1 MNFMLYNQKGPGLL
15 VDEYYVS
22 VFMTQFNLKINYI
35 KLSALQKIHTNIAE
49 CVQYSFKFIANI
61 KSNSKINAII

>member
-1 MNFMLYNQKGPGLL
+1 MNFMLYNQKGPGLR

-49 CVQYSFKFIANI
+49 CVQYSFQIHG
-61 KSNSKINAII
+61 